1 MTGMW
6 FQLKKYI
13 RKKKQQMCL
22 EWQEK
27 KKAKSINKH
36 KENGT
41 ENQNRQDVL
50 ANL

>member
-13 RKKKQQMCL
+13 RKKIADVSRVAG
-22 EWQEK
+22 K

-41 ENQNRQDVL
+41 EN
-50 ANL
+50 

>member
-13 RKKKQQMCL
+13 RKKNSRCVSSGR
-22 EWQEK
+22 K

-41 ENQNRQDVL
+41 ENQNRQDGL